1 MNILYIMRYWPVYGG
16 GETITVTLSNEF
28 VRRGH
33 NVFIAYTY
41 YNTID
46 LMPYSLADKIK
57 SKKLFTIE
65 GYKKTDIDQLRQ
77 YIIDNDIDIMINQ
90 WGNTTLC
97 DLARKGTK
105 CKFITCWHLSV
116 LLPLG
121 DEKNWKRR
129 LAQPILGKKFF
140 ERRWRNY
147 QMKNHLNN
155 YNRSDKYVF
164 LAKSF
169 EEEYRQLSGIDDKA
183 NKFYAINNPLTYHY
197 SYDMAQYESKK
208 KEVLYVGRIYEYQ
221 KRVSYV
227 IKIWKLI
234 ENEQQF
240 NDWTLKIVG
249 DGPDKK
255 ASEKLATELGLK
267 RVSFEGFKDPK
278 PYYLDSSIFM
288 MTSAMEGF
296 GMTLVEAQQYG
307 VVPLAM
313 DTYSSLHEIIENWKN
328 GVIIQDNDLN
338 GYAKAIEKLMT
349 DTAYRKQIAEN
360 GLKTCKKFTVEHIA
374 DEWEHLFNEM
384 TKQNNE

>member
-1 MNILYIMRYWPVYGG
+1 MRYWPVYGG

-46 LMPYSLADKIK
+46 PMPYFLADKIK

-227 IKIWKLI
+227 LKIWKLV

-255 ASEKLATELGLK
+255 ATENLVTELGLK

-313 DTYSSLHEIIENWKN
+313 DTYSSLHEIIENGKN

>member
-1 MNILYIMRYWPVYGG
+1 MRYWPVYGG

-46 LMPYSLADKIK
+46 PMPYFLADKIK

-227 IKIWKLI
+227 LKIWKLI

-255 ASEKLATELGLK
+255 ASENLATELGLK

-313 DTYSSLHEIIENWKN
+313 DTYSSLHEIIENGKN

>member
-1 MNILYIMRYWPVYGG
+1 MRYWPVYGG

-46 LMPYSLADKIK
+46 PMPYSLADKIK

-227 IKIWKLI
+227 LKIWKLI

-240 NDWTLKIVG
+240 NDWALKIVG

-255 ASEKLATELGLK
+255 ASENLATELGLK

-313 DTYSSLHEIIENWKN
+313 DTYSSLHEIIENGKN

>member
-28 VRRGH
+28 VKRGH

-46 LMPYSLADKIK
+46 PMPYSLADKIK
-57 SKKLFTIE
+57 SKKLYTIE
-65 GYKKTDIDQLRQ
+65 GYKKNDIDQLRK

-105 CKFITCWHLSV
+105 CKLITCWHLSV

-121 DEKNWKRR
+121 DEMNWKRR
-129 LAQPILGKKFF
+129 LTQPILGKKFF
-140 ERRWRNY
+140 ERRWHNN
-147 QMKNHLNN
+147 QMANHLNN
-155 YNRSDKYVF
+155 YRRSDKYVF

-169 EEEYRQLSGIDDKA
+169 MDEYQAISGIEDKA

-197 SYDMAQYESKK
+197 EYDMENFEQKK
-208 KEVLYVGRIYEYQ
+208 KEVLYVGRIFEYQ

-227 IKIWKLI
+227 LKIWKII
-234 ENEQQF
+234 ESNCEF
-240 NDWTLKIVG
+240 SDWNLKIVG
-249 DGPDKK
+249 DGPDMEVSKR
-255 ASEKLATELGLK
+255 LACQLGL
-267 RVSFEGFKDPK
+267 RQVTFEGFKDPK
-278 PYYLDSSIFM
+278 PYYLDASIFF

-307 VVPLAM
+307 VVPVVM
-313 DTYSSLHEIIENWKN
+313 DTYSSLHEIIESGKN
-328 GVIIQDNDLN
+328 GIIIPDNDLD
-338 GYAKAIEKLMT
+338 GYAKAVEKLMLEPE
-349 DTAYRKQIAEN
+349 YRKQLAEN
-360 GLKTCKKFTVEHIA
+360 ALKTCKKFTVEHIA
-374 DEWEHLFNEM
+374 EEWENLFNQI
-384 TKQNNE
+384 KK

>member
-1 MNILYIMRYWPVYGG
+1 MRYWPVYGG

>member
-28 VRRGH
+28 VKRGH

-46 LMPYSLADKIK
+46 PMPYSLADKIK
-57 SKKLFTIE
+57 SKKLYTIE
-65 GYKKTDIDQLRQ
+65 GYKKNDIDQLRK

-105 CKFITCWHLSV
+105 CKLITCWHLSV

-121 DEKNWKRR
+121 DEMNWKRR
-129 LAQPILGKKFF
+129 LTQPILGKKFF
-140 ERRWRNY
+140 ERRWHNN
-147 QMKNHLNN
+147 QMANHLNN
-155 YNRSDKYVF
+155 YRRSDKYVF

-169 EEEYRQLSGIDDKA
+169 MDEYQAISGIEDKA

-197 SYDMAQYESKK
+197 EYDMENFEQKK
-208 KEVLYVGRIYEYQ
+208 KEVLYVGRIFEYQ

-227 IKIWKLI
+227 LKIWKII
-234 ENEQQF
+234 ESNCEF
-240 NDWTLKIVG
+240 SDWNLKIVG
-249 DGPDKK
+249 DGPDMEVSKR
-255 ASEKLATELGLK
+255 LACQLGL
-267 RVSFEGFKDPK
+267 RQVTFEGFKDPK
-278 PYYLDSSIFM
+278 PYYLDASIFF

-307 VVPLAM
+307 VVPVVM
-313 DTYSSLHEIIENWKN
+313 DTYSSLHEIIESGKN
-328 GVIIQDNDLN
+328 GIIIPDNDLD
-338 GYAKAIEKLMT
+338 GYAKAVEKLMLEPE
-349 DTAYRKQIAEN
+349 YRKQLAEN
-360 GLKTCKKFTVEHIA
+360 ALKTCKKFTVEHIA
-374 DEWEHLFNEM
+374 EEWENLFNQM
-384 TKQNNE
+384 KK

>member
-1 MNILYIMRYWPVYGG
+1 MRYWPVYGG

-28 VRRGH
+28 VKRGH

-46 LMPYSLADKIK
+46 PMPYSLADKIK
-57 SKKLFTIE
+57 SKKLYTIE
-65 GYKKTDIDQLRQ
+65 GYKKNDIDQLRK

-105 CKFITCWHLSV
+105 CKLITCWHLSV

-121 DEKNWKRR
+121 DEMNWKRR
-129 LAQPILGKKFF
+129 LTQPILGKKFF
-140 ERRWRNY
+140 ERRWHNN
-147 QMKNHLNN
+147 QMANHLNN
-155 YNRSDKYVF
+155 YRRSDKYVF

-169 EEEYRQLSGIDDKA
+169 MDEYQAISGIEDKA

-197 SYDMAQYESKK
+197 EYDMENFERKK

-227 IKIWKLI
+227 LKIWKII
-234 ENEQQF
+234 ERNCEF
-240 NDWTLKIVG
+240 SDWNLKIVG
-249 DGPDKK
+249 DGPDMEVSKR
-255 ASEKLATELGLK
+255 LACQLGL
-267 RVSFEGFKDPK
+267 RQVTFEGFKDPK
-278 PYYLDSSIFM
+278 PYYLDASIFF

-307 VVPLAM
+307 VVPVVM
-313 DTYSSLHEIIENWKN
+313 DTYSSLHEIIESGKN
-328 GVIIQDNDLN
+328 GIIIPDNDLD
-338 GYAKAIEKLMT
+338 GYAKAVEKLMLEPV
-349 DTAYRKQIAEN
+349 YRKQLAEN
-360 GLKTCKKFTVEHIA
+360 GLRTCKKFTVNHIA
-374 DEWEHLFNEM
+374 DEWENLFNQM
-384 TKQNNE
+384 KK

>member
-46 LMPYSLADKIK
+46 PMPYFLADKIK

-227 IKIWKLI
+227 LKIWKLI

-255 ASEKLATELGLK
+255 ASENLATELGLK

-313 DTYSSLHEIIENWKN
+313 DTYSSLHEIIENGKN

>member
-1 MNILYIMRYWPVYGG
+1 MRYWPVYGG

-28 VRRGH
+28 VKRGH

-46 LMPYSLADKIK
+46 PMPYFLADKIK

-227 IKIWKLI
+227 LKIWKLI

-240 NDWTLKIVG
+240 NDWALKIVG

-255 ASEKLATELGLK
+255 ASENLATELGLK

-313 DTYSSLHEIIENWKN
+313 DTYSSLHEIIENGKN

>member
-46 LMPYSLADKIK
+46 PMPYFLADKIK

-227 IKIWKLI
+227 LKIWKLV

-255 ASEKLATELGLK
+255 ATENLVTELGLK

-313 DTYSSLHEIIENWKN
+313 DTYSSLHEIIENGKN

>member
-46 LMPYSLADKIK
+46 PMPYSLADKIK

-77 YIIDNDIDIMINQ
+77 YIIDKDIDIMINQ

-105 CKFITCWHLSV
+105 CKLITCWHLSV

-121 DEKNWKRR
+121 KEMNWKRK
-129 LAQPILGKKFF
+129 LAQPFLGKKFF
-140 ERRWRNY
+140 ERRWYNN
-147 QMKNHLNN
+147 QMANHLNN

-169 EEEYRQLSGIDDKA
+169 MDEYQSISGIEDKA
-183 NKFYAINNPLTYHY
+183 NKFYAINNPLTYQY
-197 SYDMAQYESKK
+197 SYDMDKFENKK
-208 KEVLYVGRIYEYQ
+208 KEVLYVGRISEYP
-221 KRVSYV
+221 KRISYV
-227 IKIWKLI
+227 LRIWKII
-234 ENEQQF
+234 ESNPELS
-240 NDWTLKIVG
+240 DWNLKIVG
-249 DGPDKK
+249 DGPDMDTSKQL
-255 ASEKLATELGLK
+255 SRKLSLQ
-267 RVSFEGFKDPK
+267 RVIFEGFKDPK
-278 PYYLDSSIFM
+278 PFYTESAIFM
-288 MTSAMEGF
+288 MTSASEGF

-307 VVPLAM
+307 VVPVVM
-313 DTYSSLHEIIENWKN
+313 DTYSSLHEIIDSERN
-328 GVIIQDNDLN
+328 GIIIPDNDLD
-338 GYAKAIEKLMT
+338 GYAKAVEKLMLEP
-349 DTAYRKQIAEN
+349 AYRKQLAEN

-374 DEWEHLFNEM
+374 DEWEDLFNQM
-384 TKQNNE
+384 KK